1 VAHAELADT
10 VLVKIAADQPSGLSA
25 LDRPNSYIG
34 RSVPRPN
41 LARLTQ
47 GRGQYVSDIAL
58 PRMAHVAFVRSPHAH
73 ARIKTID
80 SAEAKKSSGVIAVV
94 TGAELA
100 KVITPWIGVLTH
112 LKGIKSAPQYAIAV
126 DRACWQGEAVCAV
139 VAKTRAEAEDAC
151 ALIDVDYEVL
161 PSVTDAE
168 TALDAK
174 TPVIHPELGDNLT
187 FERVL
192 DVGQVDK
199 AFAEA
204 DVVVET
210 AFIFG
215 RHTGVT
221 NEPRAIVAD
230 WNPGEQRLTVYQGTQ
245 APHMTQNIFAKHL
258 ALEEHQ
264 VRVLTKDVGGS
275 FGIKVHIY
283 ADEMATAALSK
294 LLKRPVK
301 FVADRLESFVTD
313 IHARDHRV
321 KAKIGVKKDGTI
333 TAFEIDDLTGI
344 GPYSMYPRT
353 SGIEANQVVNLVG
366 GPYTC
371 PNYRARARVVFQNKN
386 VMCQYRAVGHPIATA
401 VTEGLVEQAAV
412 KIGMDPAELRR
423 RNLFADDA
431 YPATSAAGLKF
442 EGLSHH
448 ASLDKILKMMDYKAL
463 RAEQTSLRARGV
475 HRGIGFASF
484 IEVTN
489 PSAAFYGV
497 GGARISSQ
505 DGATLKLDATGAVIC
520 QSGVTEQGQGTES
533 VLAQVVA
540 SSFGVPI
547 ERVRVITGDTDNTP
561 YGGGTWASRAAG
573 IGGEAAW
580 QAGKALRANVLAAA
594 ASILQADPHKLDIE
608 RGVVVDADSR
618 RERMGLD
625 EVARVV
631 YFRPDTLPPGFQA
644 EFMVTRHYVPR
655 AWPFAFTNGVQTSY
669 VEVDIRTGE
678 VKLLKHWCVE
688 DCGTVINPQLV
699 DEQIRGGIV
708 QGIGGVLYEHCLY
721 DAAGQMLNGTM
732 MDYLVPMAGEMP
744 DIEIG
749 HVVTPT
755 ADSELG
761 AKGAGEAGTAG
772 APACIMNAIN
782 DALHPLGASP
792 ITAMPITPDRV
803 LAALRRA

>member
-1 VAHAELADT
+1 M
-10 VLVKIAADQPSGLSA
+10 KIAEDQPSGLSA

-47 GRGQYVSDIAL
+47 GRGQYVTDVVL
-58 PRMAHVAFVRSPHAH
+58 PRMVHVAFVRSPHAH
-73 ARIKTID
+73 ARI
-80 SAEAKKSSGVIAVV
+80 AKLDAATARKAAGVIAVV

-100 KVITPWIGVLTH
+100 EVITPWVGVLTH
-112 LKGIKSAPQYAIAV
+112 LKGIKSAPQHAIAV
-126 DRACWQGEAVCAV
+126 ERACWQGEAVCAV
-139 VAKTRAEAEDAC
+139 VAKSRAQAEDAC
-151 ALIDVDYEVL
+151 ALVEVDYEVL
-161 PSVTDAE
+161 TAVTDPE

-187 FERVL
+187 FERAL
-192 DVGQVDK
+192 NAGDPDRG
-199 AFAEA
+199 FAEA
-204 DVVVET
+204 DAVVET
-210 AFIFG
+210 TFVFG

-221 NEPRAIVAD
+221 NEPRAVVAD
-230 WNPGEQRLTVYQGTQ
+230 WNAGEQRLTVYQGTQ
-245 APHMTQNIFAKHL
+245 APHMTQNLFAKHL

-264 VRVLTKDVGGS
+264 VRVVTKDVGGS
-275 FGIKVHIY
+275 FGIKVHVY
-283 ADEMATAALSK
+283 ADEMATAALAK

-321 KAKIGVKKDGTI
+321 DAKIGVKRDGTI
-333 TAFEIDDLTGI
+333 TAFAIDDLTGI
-344 GPYSMYPRT
+344 GPYSVYPRT

-401 VTEGLVEQAAV
+401 VTEGLIELAAA
-412 KIGMDPAELRR
+412 KIGMDVAEIRR
-423 RNLFADDA
+423 RNLFPDDK
-431 YPATSAAGLKF
+431 YPATGASGLKF
-442 EGLSHH
+442 ERLSHH
-448 ASLDKILKMMDYKAL
+448 AALDKILRMMDYKGL
-463 RAEQTSLRARGV
+463 RAEQARLREKDIP
-475 HRGIGFASF
+475 RGIGLASF

-505 DGATLKLDATGAVIC
+505 DGATVRLDATGAVFC
-520 QSGVTEQGQGTES
+520 HSGVTEQGQGAES
-533 VLAQVVA
+533 VLAQCVA
-540 SSFGVPI
+540 TSFGVPI

-580 QAGKALRANVLAAA
+580 QAGKALRGNVLAAA
-594 ASILQADPHKLDIE
+594 ASILQAEPQALDI
-608 RGVVVDADSR
+608 RNGVVVDADTG
-618 RERMGLD
+618 RERMGLE

-644 EFMVTRHYVPR
+644 EFAVTRHYVPR
-655 AWPFAFTNGVQTSY
+655 AWPFAFTNGVQASY
-669 VEVDIRTGE
+669 LDVDIKTGQ
-678 VKLLKHWCVE
+678 VRLLKHWCVE

-708 QGIGGVLYEHCLY
+708 QGIGGALFEHCLY
-721 DAAGQMLNGTM
+721 DEAGQLLNANM
-732 MDYLVPMAGEMP
+732 MDYLVPMAAEMP
-744 DIEIG
+744 DIEVG
-749 HVVTPT
+749 HVVSPT
-755 ADSELG
+755 TDSELG

-772 APACIMNAIN
+772 APACVMNAIN
-782 DALHPLGASP
+782 DALRPLGAAP
-792 ITAMPITPDRV
+792 IVQMPITPERV
-803 LAALRRA
+803 LAALGGG

>member
-1 VAHAELADT
+1 M
-10 VLVKIAADQPSGLSA
+10 KISPDQPSGLSA

-47 GRGQYVSDIAL
+47 GRGQYVSDIVL

-73 ARIKTID
+73 ARIKAIATAD
-80 SAEAKKSSGVIAVV
+80 AKKSPGVVAVV
-94 TGAELA
+94 TGPELA
-100 KVITPWIGVLTH
+100 KVITPWVGVLTH
-112 LKGIKSAPQYAIAV
+112 LKGIKSAPQYAIAI

-139 VAKTRAEAEDAC
+139 VARSRAEAEDAC
-151 ALIDVDYEVL
+151 ALIAVDYEVL
-161 PSVTDAE
+161 PSVTDPE
-168 TALDAK
+168 TALDAQ

-187 FERVL
+187 FERAL
-192 DVGQVDK
+192 NVGDVDK
-199 AFAEA
+199 GFADA
-204 DVVVET
+204 DEVVET
-210 AFIFG
+210 TFIFG

-230 WNPGEQRLTVYQGTQ
+230 WNPGEERLTVYQGTQ

-283 ADEMATAALSK
+283 PDEMATVALSK
-294 LLKRPVK
+294 LLRRPVK

-321 KAKIGVKKDGTI
+321 KAKIGVKRDGTI

-344 GPYSMYPRT
+344 GPYSVYPRT

-401 VTEGLVEQAAV
+401 VTEGLVEQAAI

-423 RNLFADDA
+423 RNLFADDC
-431 YPATSAAGLKF
+431 YPATSASGLKF

-448 ASLDKILKMMDYKAL
+448 ASLDKILKMMDYQAL
-463 RAEQTSLRARGV
+463 RAEQAKLRERGV

-520 QSGVTEQGQGTES
+520 QSGVTEQGQGTEAI
-533 VLAQVVA
+533 LAQIVA

-580 QAGKALRANVLAAA
+580 QAGKALRENVLAAA
-594 ASILQADPHKLDIE
+594 ASILQADPKKLDIQA
-608 RGVVVDADSR
+608 GIVVDADTR

-631 YFRPDTLPPGFQA
+631 YFRPDTLPPDFQA

-655 AWPFAFTNGVQTSY
+655 KWPFAFTNGVQTSY
-669 VEVDIRTGE
+669 LEVDIRTGE

-708 QGIGGVLYEHCLY
+708 QGIGGVLYENCLY
-721 DAAGQMLNGTM
+721 DADGQMLNATM

-744 DIEIG
+744 DIDIG

-755 ADSELG
+755 ADSEIG

-772 APACIMNAIN
+772 APACIMNAVN
-782 DALHPLGASP
+782 DALRPLGAVP
-792 ITAMPITPDRV
+792 ITQMPITPERV

>member
-1 VAHAELADT
+1 M
-10 VLVKIAADQPSGLSA
+10 KIADDQPSGLSA

-47 GRGQYVSDIAL
+47 GRGQYVTDVML
-58 PRMAHVAFVRSPHAH
+58 PRMVHVAFVRSPHAH
-73 ARIKTID
+73 ARIKRIVT
-80 SAEAKKSSGVIAVV
+80 AEAKTSPGVVAAV
-94 TGAELA
+94 TGAELS
-100 KVITPWIGVLTH
+100 KVITPWVGVLTH
-112 LKGIKSAPQYAIAV
+112 LKGIKSAPQHAIAV

-139 VAKTRAEAEDAC
+139 VARSRAEAEDGC
-151 ALIDVDYEVL
+151 ALVDVEYEVL
-161 PSVTDAE
+161 PAVTDPE

-174 TPVIHPELGDNLT
+174 TPVIHPALGDNLT

-192 DVGQVDK
+192 NAGDADK
-199 AFAEA
+199 GFAEA
-204 DVVVET
+204 DAVVET
-210 AFIFG
+210 TFMFG

-230 WNPGEQRLTVYQGTQ
+230 WNPGDQRLTVYQGTQ

-258 ALEEHQ
+258 GLEENQ

-283 ADEMATAALSK
+283 ADEMAAVALSK
-294 LLKRPVK
+294 LLRRPVK
-301 FVADRLESFVTD
+301 FVADRLESFITD

-321 KAKIGVKKDGTI
+321 KAKIGVKRDGMI

-344 GPYSMYPRT
+344 GPYSVYPRT

-401 VTEGLVEQAAV
+401 VTEGLVELAAA
-412 KIGMDPAELRR
+412 KIGMDPIALRR

-431 YPATSAAGLKF
+431 YPATSASGLIF
-442 EGLSHH
+442 EGLSHQ
-448 ASLDKILKMMDYKAL
+448 ASHDKILKMMDYDKL
-463 RAEQTSLRARGV
+463 RAEQADLRHRGI

-497 GGARISSQ
+497 GGAHISSQ
-505 DGATLKLDATGAVIC
+505 DGATLKLDATGTVFV
-520 QSGVTEQGQGTES
+520 QSGVTEQGQGAES
-533 VLAQVVA
+533 VLAQCVA
-540 SSFGVPI
+540 SSFGVAI

-580 QAGKALRANVLAAA
+580 QAGKALRENVLAAA
-594 ASILQADPHKLDIE
+594 ASILQADPKALDI
-608 RGVVVDADSR
+608 RAGIIVDAGTG

-625 EVARVV
+625 EVARIV
-631 YFRPDTLPPGFQA
+631 YFRPDSLPPGFQA
-644 EFMVTRHYVPR
+644 EFVVTRHYVPR
-655 AWPFAFTNGVQTSY
+655 KWPFAFTNGVQASY
-669 VEVDIRTGE
+669 LEIDLRTGE

-708 QGIGGVLYEHCLY
+708 QGIGAILYEHCLY
-721 DAAGQMLNGTM
+721 DETGQLLNGTM

-744 DIEIG
+744 DMEIG

-755 ADSELG
+755 AESELG

-782 DALHPLGASP
+782 DALRPLGATP
-792 ITAMPITPDRV
+792 ITAMPITPECV
-803 LAALRRA
+803 LEACRRG

>member
-1 VAHAELADT
+1 MKLAP
-10 VLVKIAADQPSGLSA
+10 DQPSGLTA

-41 LARLTQ
+41 LARLTA
-47 GRGQYVSDIAL
+47 GRGQYVSDVVL
-58 PRMAHVAFVRSPHAH
+58 PRMVHVAFVRSPHAH
-73 ARIKTID
+73 ARIKHID
-80 SAEAKKSSGVIAVV
+80 TTSAKKAPGVAAAV

-100 KVITPWIGVLTH
+100 KVVTPWVGVLTH
-112 LKGIKSAPQYAIAV
+112 LKGLKSAPQHALAIE
-126 DRACWQGEAVCAV
+126 RACWQGEAVCAV
-139 VAKTRAEAEDAC
+139 VARTRAQAEDAC
-151 ALIDVDYEVL
+151 ALVHVDYEVL
-161 PSVTDAE
+161 PAVTDAE
-168 TALDAK
+168 TALDAA
-174 TPVIHPELGDNLT
+174 TPVIHPALGDNLT
-187 FERVL
+187 FERTL
-192 DVGQVDK
+192 NAGDPDK
-199 AFAEA
+199 GFAEA
-204 DVVVET
+204 DAVVDTTFV
-210 AFIFG
+210 FG

-245 APHMTQNIFAKHL
+245 APHMTQNLFAKHL
-258 ALEEHQ
+258 GLEEHQ

-283 ADEMATAALSK
+283 ADEMAAVALAK
-294 LLKRPVK
+294 LLLRPVK
-301 FVADRLESFVTD
+301 FVADRFESFSTD
-313 IHARDHRV
+313 IHARDHRI
-321 KAKIGVKKDGTI
+321 KAKIGVKRDGTI

-344 GPYSMYPRT
+344 GPYSVYPRT

-401 VTEGLVEQAAV
+401 VTEGLVELAAA

-423 RNLFADDA
+423 RNLFADDN

-442 EGLSHH
+442 EKLSHH
-448 ASLDKILKMMDYKAL
+448 ASLDKILAMMDYASL
-463 RAEQTSLRARGV
+463 RAEQARLRERGI

-505 DGATLKLDATGAVIC
+505 DGATLRLDATGAVFVH
-520 QSGVTEQGQGTES
+520 SSVTEQGQGAES
-533 VLAQVVA
+533 VLAQCVA
-540 SSFGVPI
+540 TSFGVPI
-547 ERVRVITGDTDNTP
+547 ERIRVVTGDTDNTP

-580 QAGKALRANVLAAA
+580 QAGKVLRGNVLAAA
-594 ASILQADPHKLDIE
+594 ASILQADPKTLDI
-608 RGVVVDADSR
+608 RAGVVVDADTG

-644 EFMVTRHYVPR
+644 EFVVTRHYVPR
-655 AWPFAFTNGVQTSY
+655 TWPFAFTNGVQASY
-669 VEVDIRTGE
+669 LEVDIRTGE
-678 VKLLKHWCVE
+678 IKLLKHWCVE
-688 DCGTVINPQLV
+688 DCGTLINPQLV

-708 QGIGGVLYEHCLY
+708 QGIGAALFEHCLY
-721 DAAGQMLNGTM
+721 DEAGQLLNANL
-732 MDYLVPMAGEMP
+732 MDYLVPMATEMP
-744 DIEIG
+744 DIDIG

-772 APACIMNAIN
+772 APGCVMNAVN
-782 DALHPLGASP
+782 DALRPLGAAP
-792 ITAMPITPDRV
+792 ITAMPITPERV
-803 LAALRRA
+803 LAALRK

>member
-1 VAHAELADT
+1 M
-10 VLVKIAADQPSGLSA
+10 KIADDQPSGLTA

-47 GRGQYVSDIAL
+47 GRGQYVSDVVL
-58 PRMAHVAFVRSPHAH
+58 PRMVHVAFVRSPHAH
-73 ARIKTID
+73 ARIVKIE
-80 SAEAKKSSGVIAVV
+80 AEQARRAPGVVAVV

-100 KVITPWIGVLTH
+100 KVITPWVGVLTH
-112 LKGIKSAPQYAIAV
+112 LKGIKSAPQHAIAIE
-126 DRACWQGEAVCAV
+126 RACWQGEAVCAV
-139 VAKTRAEAEDAC
+139 VAKSRAAAEDAC
-151 ALIDVDYEVL
+151 ALVEVEYEVL
-161 PSVTDAE
+161 PAVTDPE

-192 DVGQVDK
+192 NAGDVDK
-199 AFAEA
+199 GFADAEA
-204 DVVVET
+204 VVET
-210 AFIFG
+210 TFVFG

-230 WNPGEQRLTVYQGTQ
+230 WNAGEQRLTVYQGTQ
-245 APHMTQNIFAKHL
+245 APHMTLNLFAKHL
-258 ALEEHQ
+258 GLEEHQ
-264 VRVLTKDVGGS
+264 VRVVTKDVGGS

-283 ADEMATAALSK
+283 ADEMAAVALSK

-301 FVADRLESFVTD
+301 FIADRLESFVTD

-321 KAKIGVKKDGTI
+321 NAKIGVKRDGTI
-333 TAFEIDDLTGI
+333 TAFAIDDLTGI
-344 GPYSMYPRT
+344 GPYSVYPRT
-353 SGIEANQVVNLVG
+353 SGIEANQIVNLVG
-366 GPYTC
+366 GPYAC
-371 PNYRARARVVFQNKN
+371 ANYRARARVVFQNKN

-401 VTEGLVEQAAV
+401 VTEGLVELAAA
-412 KIGMDPAELRR
+412 KIGMDAAEIRR
-423 RNLFADDA
+423 RNLFPDDK

-442 EGLSHH
+442 ERLSHH
-448 ASLDKILKMMDYKAL
+448 ASLDKILRMMDYDAL
-463 RAEQTSLRARGV
+463 RAEQARLREQGI

-505 DGATLKLDATGAVIC
+505 DGATVRLDATGAVFC
-520 QSGVTEQGQGTES
+520 HSGVTEQGQGAEA
-533 VLAQVVA
+533 VLAQCVA

-580 QAGKALRANVLAAA
+580 QAGKALRGNVLAAA
-594 ASILQADPHKLDIE
+594 ASILQADPQALDI
-608 RGVVVDADSR
+608 RNGVVVDADTG
-618 RERMGLD
+618 RERMPLE
-625 EVARVV
+625 EVARIV

-644 EFMVTRHYVPR
+644 EFMATRHYVPR
-655 AWPFAFTNGVQTSY
+655 AYPFAFTNGVQASY
-669 VEVDIRTGE
+669 LEVDIRTGE
-678 VKLLKHWCVE
+678 VRLLKHWCVE

-708 QGIGGVLYEHCLY
+708 QGIGGALFEHCLY
-721 DAAGQMLNGTM
+721 DAEGQMLNANM
-732 MDYLVPMAGEMP
+732 MDYLVPMAAEMP
-744 DIEIG
+744 DIEVG

-755 ADSELG
+755 SDSELG

-772 APACIMNAIN
+772 APGCVMNAVN
-782 DALHPLGASP
+782 DALRSLGAAP
-792 ITAMPITPDRV
+792 ITQMPITPERV
-803 LAALRRA
+803 LAALPSA